1 MSVNRLPAEIIRDKR
16 EGLAHSP
23 EDVQAVVQGVTD
35 GSWSDSQVAAWAMA
49 VAIRGMQAGE
59 RRELTLAMAHSGRVL
74 DWRGV
79 AGLQGPILDKHS
91 TGGVGDK
98 VSLILAPLVAACGGV
113 VPMISGRG
121 LGHTGGTLDKLEA
134 LPGFRVQL
142 TEPELHR
149 TLRETGC
156 AIIGAGTDLAPAD
169 RRLYAIRD
177 VTATVESL
185 DLITASI
192 LSKKLAAGLQAL
204 VMDVKVGSGAVMP
217 ELPRA
222 RALAHSLVEV
232 ATAAGLPI
240 RAMLTDMGQVLGRS
254 AGHAVE
260 VREAIDLLT
269 GSASDPRLR
278 ELCVLQAAHLLV
290 MGGLQPNLPAACE
303 AAQRALDAG
312 EAAERFARMVALQG
326 GPKDVLRQA
335 GLAAAPC
342 SQGVWPSSVARG
354 RVRAIDVRA
363 LGLALLRIG
372 GGRSRPGDVIDPCVG
387 LTEVLGVGEE
397 FSPQRPLAVVHA
409 ASKEAAQQAARE
421 VAAAFE
427 WAEAGAAVAT
437 PPLVH
442 ELLMPAA

>member
-1 MSVNRLPAEIIRDKR
+1 
-16 EGLAHSP
+16 
-23 EDVQAVVQGVTD
+23 
-35 GSWSDSQVAAWAMA
+35 
-49 VAIRGMQAGE
+49 
-59 RRELTLAMAHSGRVL
+59 
-74 DWRGV
+74 
-79 AGLQGPILDKHS
+79 
-91 TGGVGDK
+91 
-98 VSLILAPLVAACGGV
+98 
-113 VPMISGRG
+113 
-121 LGHTGGTLDKLEA
+121 
-134 LPGFRVQL
+134 L

-149 TLRETGC
+149 TLREAGC

-222 RALAHSLVEV
+222 RELAHSLVEV

-240 RAMLTDMGQVLGRS
+240 RAMLTDMGQVLGHS

-312 EAAERFARMVALQG
+312 EAAERFRVGPRTCCARPAWPRHLARRACGLHRLLG
-326 GPKDVLRQA
+326 GASGPSMCA
-335 GLAAAPC
+335 HW
-342 SQGVWPSSVARG
+342 VWHSCAS
-354 RVRAIDVRA
+354 
-363 LGLALLRIG
+363 
-372 GGRSRPGDVIDPCVG
+372 
-387 LTEVLGVGEE
+387 
-397 FSPQRPLAVVHA
+397 AV
-409 ASKEAAQQAARE
+409 
-421 VAAAFE
+421 
-427 WAEAGAAVAT
+427 GAAD
-437 PPLVH
+437 
-442 ELLMPAA
+442 PAM